1 MKSVVM
7 STLSI
12 KLVYVDVNICEM
24 YSDNVKEDKKMRKQ
38 EQIRM
43 NSVIEKVWNDAML
56 EFSNEYDS
64 LEPVRLRSCNARVF
78 ETTHYYFLQ
87 SYETLVACIDKQQDT
102 LVDVLRDV
110 YGYTSTS
117 AQHIS
122 KFNKDYG
129 KGKRGCEGRVTWRE
143 V

>member
-1 MKSVVM
+1 M

-12 KLVYVDVNICEM
+12 KLVYVDVNMCIT

-43 NSVIEKVWNDAML
+43 NSVIEKVWNDALL
-56 EFSNEYDS
+56 EICNEYDS
-64 LEPVRLRSCNARVF
+64 LEPVRLRSCKALVF

-87 SYETLVACIDKQQDT
+87 SYATLVACIDKEQDT
-102 LVDVLRDV
+102 LVDVLRCV
-110 YGYTSTS
+110 YGYTATS

-122 KFNKDYG
+122 KFNQDYG
-129 KGKRGCEGRVTWRE
+129 KGKWGCEGRITWRK